1 MPVVRGIVRA
11 AAKQDYKFSALIFNI
26 VKSTPFQMKRAQ

>member
-1 MPVVRGIVRA
+1 VRD
-11 AAKQDYKFSALIFNI
+11 AAKQDYKFSAVVFNI